1 MGKAREL
8 LIMLDQVVTTHD
20 GHNMHRNAFFKGKE
34 LNGNCR
40 PNVTLLRQPVDR
52 PSPRNFKKKG
62 KSR

>member
-1 MGKAREL
+1 
-8 LIMLDQVVTTHD
+8 MLDQVVTTHD